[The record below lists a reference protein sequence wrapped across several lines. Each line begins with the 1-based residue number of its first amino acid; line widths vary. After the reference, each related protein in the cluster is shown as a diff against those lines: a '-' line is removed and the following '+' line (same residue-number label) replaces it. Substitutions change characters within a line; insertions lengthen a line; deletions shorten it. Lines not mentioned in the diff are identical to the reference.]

1 MCNHK
6 RLWRVSW
13 KSYYKARPIRHAES
27 REGEKTEGHDWGW
40 HDPRKPEGE
49 GGLGTCTPAPLFLE
63 REFTLARYDLYRGG
77 LKATMSLIDPT
88 ACIALKLRRP
98 LPVDSQCHLLV
109 SR

>member
-6 RLWRVSW
+6 RLRRVSW

-49 GGLGTCTPAPLFLE
+49 GGLGTCTPAPLFLG
-63 REFTLARYDLYRGG
+63 RGFTLAH
-77 LKATMSLIDPT
+77 LIYVEE
-88 ACIALKLRRP
+88 ALRPRCPLFTLLRV
-98 LPVDSQCHLLV
+98 LH
-109 SR
+109 